1 MAGSRPT
8 PALTAALV
16 VGAVLLGATAALA
29 QDTKVSAG
37 VNFRFGSGTFGS
49 AQTTKVVYAPASLR
63 VDVGRF
69 ECSGSFPFVSVMDG
83 TVLWSQGG
91 FIPMQGTMSGAPIA
105 GVPMGPNGMMGGGMM
120 GNSQTQTPGTA
131 TAGTTT
137 PFLISQSGFGDIVA
151 GAGYRVVDDATTGLQ
166 VVLGT
171 RIKVPTASASQGLG
185 TGKVDVAGTATV
197 RRRFAHGWIYGDAGF
212 VKIGSPAGVKLNNA
226 LLWGVGGGRQ
236 LSSRFFLLG
245 AAYGNSAIVSE
256 FGAPAELSAGVGF
269 TISERASLTV
279 LPFVGLTQASPKYG
293 LTIGISSD
301 MTRR

>member
-1 MAGSRPT
+1 MAGSKQI
-8 PALTAALV
+8 PALTVALV
-16 VGAVLLGATAALA
+16 AGGILLVAASALA

-49 AQTTKVVYAPASLR
+49 TQTTRIVYAPASLR

-69 ECSGSFPFVSVMDG
+69 EFSGSFPFVSVMDG

-91 FIPMQGTMSGAPIA
+91 FIPMQGTISGAPTA
-105 GVPMGPNGMMGGGMM
+105 GVPMGPNGTMGGGMM
-120 GNSQTQTPGTA
+120 GNSQTQTPGTP
-131 TAGTTT
+131 TPGTTT
-137 PFLISQSGFGDIVA
+137 PFLISQSGIGDIVA
-151 GAGYRVVDDATTGLQ
+151 GAGYRVVDDATTGLR

-197 RRRFAHGWIYGDAGF
+197 RKRLAHGWIYGDAGF
-212 VKIGSPAGVKLNNA
+212 VRIGSPAGVKLNNA
-226 LLWGVGGGRQ
+226 LLWGIGGGRQ
-236 LSSRFFLLG
+236 LSSRIFLLG

-269 TISERASLTV
+269 KIGEGASLTV
-279 LPFVGLTQASPKYG
+279 LPFVGLTQASAKYG

-301 MTRR
+301 MIRR